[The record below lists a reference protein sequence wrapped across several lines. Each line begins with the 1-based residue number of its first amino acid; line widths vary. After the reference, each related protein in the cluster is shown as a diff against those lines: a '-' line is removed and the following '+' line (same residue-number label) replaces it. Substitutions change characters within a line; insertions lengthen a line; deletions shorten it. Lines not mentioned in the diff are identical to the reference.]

1 MQRPSAWE
9 FVQALLETLE
19 DLPPELAR
27 RVKEVLEGHGAA
39 DRAQALRKLFEEFA
53 GE

>member
-1 MQRPSAWE
+1 MQRPSARE
-9 FVQALLETLE
+9 FVQTLLETLE
-19 DLPPELAR
+19 DVPPELVR
-27 RVKEVLEGHGAA
+27 RLEEVLERRDA

>member
-9 FVQALLETLE
+9 FVQTLLETVE

-27 RVKEVLEGHGAA
+27 RLEEVLKRQDA